1 MPDMKTNT
9 KHDDAVAIIAAELIA
24 IADDIEELPAFDPG
38 ELTNEKM
45 MQLQKIDF
53 CSQRLREVSK
63 LIVEFAQQSHQDQMT
78 LLKIL
83 AASAKLEHTRDLF
96 DRRQAG

>member
-1 MPDMKTNT
+1 VPEKKTNT
-9 KHDDAVAIIAAELIA
+9 KHDDAIEIIAAELLA
-24 IADDIEELPAFDPG
+24 IANEIEELPSFDPG

-45 MQLQKIDF
+45 VQLQKIDF

-63 LIVEFAQQSHQDQMT
+63 LIVEFAEQSHQDQIT

-83 AASAKLEHTRDLF
+83 ASSANLEHTRDLF
-96 DRRQAG
+96 EQRQIG

>member
-1 MPDMKTNT
+1 MTDNKTNT
-9 KHDDAVAIIAAELIA
+9 QHDDAINIIAAELLSIA
-24 IADDIEELPAFDPG
+24 NEIEELPSFDPG

-63 LIVEFAQQSHQDQMT
+63 LVVEFAEQSHQDQIT

-83 AASAKLEHTRDLF
+83 ASSAKLEHTRDLF
-96 DRRQAG
+96 EQRKIG